1 MTKRNPLDDLIQK
14 LEKLPLP
21 MAPDPFDPFKFDNDL
36 TEKERQEEEAAKA
49 AKPVQQPPTP

>member
-1 MTKRNPLDDLIQK
+1 MTKRDPLDDLIKK

-36 TEKERQEEEAAKA
+36 TEKERQAEKAAKA
-49 AKPVQQPPTP
+49 AQQPPTP